1 MPINLRDKL
10 SFLFNG
16 GRGIG
21 NDQLEGPILKNFEVV
36 GTSLTLTRQEA
47 DGTDTTEAFDP
58 QAVAGAVNDYV
69 AGASY
74 DATAHTLTLAIA
86 GNPTL
91 SIANGVYFAAPTN
104 IDKQTDFLTV
114 SISATNYLLYDQDF
128 LRVSANELERG
139 QLYEGRILSVGGDAS
154 LVITQ
159 PVVSQHGRFDKYL
172 LYMGDAAGQKDD
184 LPTEAD
190 FLNTAISAHTTD
202 RFAQF
207 SADIRNLNERGRWW
221 FCCPFDDIEQ
231 VLIQA
236 YSTVGNTRAD
246 LGTPAIGGQTISFDP
261 YPIVINSRQFY
272 AYGGFLANDN
282 PQFFAQ
288 ANDFYDM
295 HRY

>member
-21 NDQLEGPILKNFEVV
+21 NEQLEGPVVTDFTVV
-36 GTSLTLTRQEA
+36 GTSLSLTKQEA
-47 DGTDTTEAFDP
+47 DGTETTEAFDP

-74 DATAHTLTLAIA
+74 DATAHSLTLAIA
-86 GNPTL
+86 GSPTL

-139 QLYEGRILSVGGDAS
+139 QLYEGRVLSVGGQAS

-159 PVVSQHGRFDKYL
+159 PVVSNHGRFDKYL
-172 LYMGDAAGQKDD
+172 LYMGPTIADN

-190 FLNTAISAHTTD
+190 FLNTAISAHT
-202 RFAQF
+202 REKYAQF
-207 SADIRNLNERGRWW
+207 ATGISSLDEHGGRQWYA
-221 FCCPFDDIEQ
+221 CPFDDIEL
-231 VLIQA
+231 VLIQP
-236 YSTVGNTRAD
+236 YSQVGNIRPF
-246 LGTPAIGGQTISFDP
+246 LGTPGIGGETISFSP
-261 YPIVINSRQFY
+261 YPITINGRQFF
-272 AYGGFLANDN
+272 AYGSFSTDHN

-295 HRY
+295 QRY